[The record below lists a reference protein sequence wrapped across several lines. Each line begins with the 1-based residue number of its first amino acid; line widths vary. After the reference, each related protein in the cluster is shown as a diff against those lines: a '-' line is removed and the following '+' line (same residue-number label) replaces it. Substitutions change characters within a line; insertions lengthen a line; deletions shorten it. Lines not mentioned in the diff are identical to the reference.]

1 MTRVLVAGDS
11 MVKYVDQYFPSR
23 RGLSVSVAAH
33 RGIRIEHLLSM
44 IADKLASFD
53 VVIVHVGTNNTV
65 DSVNMCMDKYRQL
78 AQGII
83 ESNPMLHVAF
93 SAILPR
99 GQNRYCQGEEQLCDV
114 CHLNDHYRNVD
125 AALAQLCL
133 ERGFTILDSLVDSW
147 PRFLSRDGVHPSR
160 LGNKVLADFLH
171 REACAL
177 STHLERRHIQQSYKE
192 SKASAW
198 SGWARQEHFS
208 INLEFDFPALGMHA
222 VQYSP
227 AVGGPSAA
235 PAPVW
240 ETSSALMQRHDTDQ
254 LASTIHGIGFTLVG
268 GVCVRCKGSKAW
280 WTWDSLPSPIFHG
293 TSVPCKGNTGERPIQ
308 PMIPS
313 RGASTTC
320 DRKIRRASQ
329 EHESALVRSSVGEE
343 EASAGKAALPQ
354 AVGQCGDSE
363 WKLVQSKKS
372 RRKAAA
378 LHKQEQSSKLCAD
391 SEEKVLAV
399 TAAKSIRSTSP
410 MTAVV
415 SQKQIQSASS
425 AVCGRKPEGRAS
437 VSHNVIRDSFKKVQ
451 RVPSKQLK
459 DCSVSSATHCESVT
473 NDAVNEVSVCKSHL
487 PALTRDGM
495 RIERDPG
502 TEAGDPVEAGCTA
515 AVQYKY
521 CEAALTSRSRPVSPG
536 AQAICVNTG
545 ANPTVLN
552 NPVSTLYGGGSK
564 VYLNAT
570 FDNFPSFNKSF
581 DEWCREGRH
590 VVMINKSN
598 KSPFTSEDKDF
609 EYIRIK
615 YSCIHGR
622 TIKPRGIG
630 KRPKQA
636 YNGTGCEMTVPV
648 SLCKSPTLHYKITKL
663 QAKHNHPTEYYD
675 LYPQKRLLNHGEKEF
690 FDLAKCNI
698 GAKDFKNLVEQ
709 KTGKK
714 LTTKDINNY
723 KQRFSIPIRNEQ
735 AHGEMV
741 LEKVE
746 TLLKNNPNWVIHY
759 EMNQNNNLQFILLQT
774 THMREI
780 LEKYPEILF
789 IDGTY
794 KVNIEG
800 YILYSILVQDGCGR
814 GRPVCY
820 AFLRNET
827 TEIVEPMFTKF
838 VDFNPFVVSA
848 CKVVMIDKDLNEL
861 RILTS
866 ILPNSNILLC
876 TWHVLHCFQQKVNEK
891 ARQQRDQLHPLLKSL
906 VYSPTEQDYFDKL
919 ANLQAMTCTDFISY
933 YMHNWHLCKEMWVHA
948 YRQALPTFGN
958 NTNNRIECHNQKI
971 KNYLS
976 SSMHLVQAIEALV
989 GYIDNDSLSLQ
1000 FSKLK

>member
-1 MTRVLVAGDS
+1 
-11 MVKYVDQYFPSR
+11 
-23 RGLSVSVAAH
+23 
-33 RGIRIEHLLSM
+33 M

-53 VVIVHVGTNNTV
+53 VVIVH
-65 DSVNMCMDKYRQL
+65 
-78 AQGII
+78 
-83 ESNPMLHVAF
+83 
-93 SAILPR
+93 
-99 GQNRYCQGEEQLCDV
+99 NRYRQGEEQLCDV
-114 CHLNDHYRNVD
+114 CHLNDHYKNVN

-147 PRFLSRDGVHPSR
+147 PGFLSRDGVHPSR
-160 LGNKVLADFLH
+160 LGNKGLADFLH

-208 INLEFDFPALGMHA
+208 INLEVDFPALGMHA

-240 ETSSALMQRHDTDQ
+240 KTSSALMQRHDTDQ
-254 LASTIHGIGFTLVG
+254 LANTIHGIGFTLVG
-268 GVCVRCKGSKAW
+268 GVRVRCKGSKAW

-313 RGASTTC
+313 RGASSTC

-343 EASAGKAALPQ
+343 EASAGKAAVPQ
-354 AVGQCGDSE
+354 AVGQRGDSE

-391 SEEKVLAV
+391 SE
-399 TAAKSIRSTSP
+399 
-410 MTAVV
+410 
-415 SQKQIQSASS
+415 
-425 AVCGRKPEGRAS
+425 
-437 VSHNVIRDSFKKVQ
+437 
-451 RVPSKQLK
+451 
-459 DCSVSSATHCESVT
+459 
-473 NDAVNEVSVCKSHL
+473 
-487 PALTRDGM
+487 
-495 RIERDPG
+495 
-502 TEAGDPVEAGCTA
+502 
-515 AVQYKY
+515 
-521 CEAALTSRSRPVSPG
+521 
-536 AQAICVNTG
+536 
-545 ANPTVLN
+545 
-552 NPVSTLYGGGSK
+552 
-564 VYLNAT
+564 
-570 FDNFPSFNKSF
+570 
-581 DEWCREGRH
+581 
-590 VVMINKSN
+590 
-598 KSPFTSEDKDF
+598 
-609 EYIRIK
+609 
-615 YSCIHGR
+615 
-622 TIKPRGIG
+622 G
-630 KRPKQA
+630 K
-636 YNGTGCEMTVPV
+636 
-648 SLCKSPTLHYKITKL
+648 
-663 QAKHNHPTEYYD
+663 
-675 LYPQKRLLNHGEKEF
+675 QKRLLNHGEKEEF

-741 LEKVE
+741 LEKLE
-746 TLLKNNPNWVIHY
+746 TLLKNNSNWVIHY

-800 YILYSILVQDGCGR
+800 YILYSILVQDGRGR

-861 RILTS
+861 HILTS

-891 ARQQRDQLHPLLKSL
+891 ARQQRDQLLPLLKSL

-933 YMHNWHLCKEMWVHA
+933 YMHNWHLCEEMWVHA

-976 SSMHLVQAIEALV
+976 SSMHLVQAIVALV

-1000 FSKLK
+1000 FSKLKEMKLNLNINDFNDSFQLELSCNCTYEATSKVLEQYEKFKNVSYQVTSTPNSYVVVSPRSQYSVSLCLASCTCAFYNQYTLPCAHILAVRDFTKRDLFDKACIPDRWCKDHFLSDSCTTTSATLVVTSSIQSPPCVKLDTAQEKYTYAYRSLCEMSKTVANVLSNCGEKELMEKLSSCEAFFRNLTTFPRNQTSAAIKAAPAQLAQTTATSYLGHSNSTKLVVPLVKARRGRPKKVRAVKRKFFPNQVKKVGLATVLFQMQI